1 MSIIEIGCCGAY
13 CRTCIE
19 WQKDK
24 YPNERTCR
32 GCKLG
37 YERGERDINKTK
49 CKMKICCFKERK
61 FETCADCP
69 DYSTCKIIH
78 GFYDKRGYK
87 YKKYK
92 QSIEFIRKN
101 GYDKFIKIADSWKG
115 PHGKLV

>member
-24 YPNERTCR
+24 YPNERTCS

-37 YERGERDINKTK
+37 YENGERDINKTK
-49 CKMKICCFKERK
+49 CKIKICCFKERE
-61 FETCADCP
+61 FETCSDCS
-69 DYSTCKIIH
+69 DYLKCEIILNFH
-78 GFYDKRGYK
+78 SKNGYK

-101 GYDKFIKIADSWKG
+101 GYTEFLKYAKDWKRAYG
-115 PHGKLV
+115 RLK

>member
-1 MSIIEIGCCGAY
+1 
-13 CRTCIE
+13 
-19 WQKDK
+19 
-24 YPNERTCR
+24 
-32 GCKLG
+32 
-37 YERGERDINKTK
+37 
-49 CKMKICCFKERK
+49 MKVCCFKERK

-101 GYDKFIKIADSWKG
+101 GIQILNRLMNDGWNGKWYGPYGSGTEVTKSHKWVIGKTFVIHAKAKDSYDVESD
-115 PHGKLV
+115 